1 MASEPMA
8 LQRSSSPPAAT
19 PKVAAVLGTCFV
31 AATDMAEPLLAVAV
45 VEGRG
50 GRPLGPSDAFK
61 RSLSDPPA
69 PAVPGP
75 TPPSMANAA
84 SSCCWAATTAAACR
98 SEGAQG
104 PSTRAPWPA
113 VASGPDG
120 AAGKGGG
127 RPSPSTGREN
137 EATNTEIN
145 AHGER
150 RVVKQ
155 MKQ

>member
-1 MASEPMA
+1 VS
-8 LQRSSSPPAAT
+8 
-19 PKVAAVLGTCFV
+19 
-31 AATDMAEPLLAVAV
+31 
-45 VEGRG
+45 
-50 GRPLGPSDAFK
+50 
-61 RSLSDPPA
+61 
-69 PAVPGP
+69 
-75 TPPSMANAA
+75 
-84 SSCCWAATTAAACR
+84 
-98 SEGAQG
+98 
-104 PSTRAPWPA
+104 
-113 VASGPDG
+113 SGPDG